1 MQMSKTGQESKEFN
15 SEPREIHSTYRHGA
29 DRFFDE
35 VEKSIPQFHQSVT
48 NLQRSYIAAW
58 RKATESVLSINQ
70 EFATKCGMSTSVTSA
85 FAKMVN
91 NTTEEIIKAQALQN
105 KAILTAIDATQQ
117 SINTFNENTKLFTGL
132 DQGIMQ
138 YWITACTPTKIA

>member
-1 MQMSKTGQESKEFN
+1 MSKTGQEPKEFT
-15 SEPREIHSTYRHGA
+15 EPKEIHSTYRHGA

-58 RKATESVLSINQ
+58 RKATESYLSINQ

-91 NTTEEIIKAQALQN
+91 NATEEIIKAQALQN
-105 KAILTAIDATQQ
+105 KAILTAIDASQQ

>member
-1 MQMSKTGQESKEFN
+1 MSKTPEPKEFNTESKE
-15 SEPREIHSTYRHGA
+15 IHSVYKHSA

-35 VEKSIPQFHQSVT
+35 VEKSIPQFHQSIT
-48 NLQRSYIAAW
+48 SLQRSYIATW
-58 RKATESVLSINQ
+58 KKAVESTITMTQ

>member
-1 MQMSKTGQESKEFN
+1 MSKSTP
-15 SEPREIHSTYRHGA
+15 EPREFNTETKEIHSVYKHSA

-35 VEKSIPQFHQSVT
+35 VEKSIPQYHQSIT

-58 RKATESVLSINQ
+58 KKAVESTISMTQ
-70 EFATKCGMSTSVTSA
+70 EFASKCGMSTGVTSA
-85 FAKMVN
+85 MSKIVN
-91 NTTEEIIKAQALQN
+91 DTTEEIVKAQTIQN

-138 YWITACTPTKIA
+138 YWIKACTPTRN

>member
-1 MQMSKTGQESKEFN
+1 MSKSTPEPREFNTESKE
-15 SEPREIHSTYRHGA
+15 IHSVYKHSA

-35 VEKSIPQFHQSVT
+35 VEKSIPQYHQSIT
-48 NLQRSYIAAW
+48 NLQRSYITAW
-58 RKATESVLSINQ
+58 KKAVESTISMTQ
-70 EFATKCGMSTSVTSA
+70 EFASKCGMSTGITSA
-85 FAKMVN
+85 MSKIVN
-91 NTTEEIIKAQALQN
+91 DSTEEIVKAQTIQN

-138 YWITACTPTKIA
+138 YWIKACTPTRN